1 MSILNHV
8 RTQVPW
14 SERNWKSMEA
24 TFARRSEVTDEQAG
38 LKRKLSPAN
47 LGPLI
52 YINTAFAEAL
62 RDGLAIPPQEAS
74 VLVKYRQ
81 ENGNFKNLVDLLK
94 ARGVDA
100 NKIQEQRGNIVFDSK
115 TP

>member
-1 MSILNHV
+1 
-8 RTQVPW
+8 
-14 SERNWKSMEA
+14 
-24 TFARRSEVTDEQAG
+24 
-38 LKRKLSPAN
+38 
-47 LGPLI
+47 
-52 YINTAFAEAL
+52 
-62 RDGLAIPPQEAS
+62 